1 MATDYGTDFDGI
13 DDIDANLAFQTD
25 TRLVLAQSLC
35 RQLQMPRGALW
46 YAPDEG
52 YDIRSIIA
60 DTGPDPS
67 AHEQAIEAQ
76 CLKDERVQNA
86 VCEVNAVTS
95 ERWEVSIAITP
106 VTGQTFQLVLSV
118 DAVTVTIL
126 EA

>member
-1 MATDYGTDFDGI
+1 MADDYGIDVDGV
-13 DDIDANLAFQTD
+13 DDIDANTTMQTN
-25 TRLVLAQSLC
+25 TRLVLAQSLA
-35 RQLQMPRGALW
+35 RALQMPRGALW

-76 CLKDERVQNA
+76 CLKDERVKNA
-86 VCEVNAVTS
+86 VCEVNEVTS
-95 ERWEVSIAITP
+95 GEWEVSVAITP
-106 VTGQTFQLVLSV
+106 VTGETFQLVLSV
-118 DAVTVTIL
+118 TAVTVEVL